1 MRKFWT
7 LAAVVLCSAGAAGC
21 SIDVNGAG
29 AVLTEQKT
37 FTVTGPPDL
46 KLHTFDGAIEVRS
59 WDRNEVSVEI
69 QRRAATSEDARALE
83 VTTTQDG
90 NRIVIDAPGRERRQV
105 IHIGAWQGE
114 GVTFIV
120 RAPRQLM
127 LDAQTG
133 DGSISTGDLSGTI
146 TLQSGDGSI
155 RGERLD
161 GAIKAHTGDGSIA
174 IQAAAGRFD
183 LDSGDGSIR
192 LDGRVDDLRVHTG
205 DGSVVLTA
213 GDGSAMKNDW
223 SVTSG
228 DGSISV
234 SLPGRFDADV
244 DAQSGDGRV
253 RASWAPEQRS
263 DGDGDRGTFRGRLG
277 AGGHTLRTRSG
288 DGSITLSSR

>member
-1 MRKFWT
+1 MRQSWT
-7 LAAVVLCSAGAAGC
+7 LAAVVLFSVGAAAC
-21 SIDVNGAG
+21 SIDVNGTG
-29 AVLTEQKT
+29 TVLTESKT
-37 FTVTGPPDL
+37 FQVTGQPDL
-46 KLHTFDGAIEVRS
+46 KLHTFDGEIDVRS

-69 QRRAATSEDARALE
+69 QRRAATTEDAKALE

-90 NRIVIDAPGRERRQV
+90 NRIVVDAPGGERRHV
-105 IHIGAWQGE
+105 IRFGSWQGE

-120 RAPRQLM
+120 RVPRQLT

-146 TLQSGDGSI
+146 TLMSGDGSI
-155 RGERLD
+155 RGERIE
-161 GAIKAHTGDGSIA
+161 GALKAHTGDGSIA

-192 LDGRVDDLRVHTG
+192 LDGRVEDLRVHTG
-205 DGSVVLTA
+205 DGSVTLTA

-234 SLPGRFDADV
+234 SLPGRFDADI

-253 RASWAPEQRS
+253 RASWEPERRPTE
-263 DGDGDRGTFRGRLG
+263 DGDRGTFRGRLG